1 MQIDMVDRLQWDSDF
16 FGLRIGR
23 TDIVSNERWQMLLQE
38 ASSLQMHYDLIYVF
52 SEQELPTDSHKVRLV
67 DTKTIYAKSIDSST
81 TMPATVEHYQESLPN
96 ADLYRLALVS
106 GVYSR
111 FRLDDNM
118 PVGSYDR
125 MYRCWIE
132 RSVDGTMADLVLVHR
147 TDDQVDGMITLKIEA
162 DVAHIGLVAV
172 DEGAQ
177 GKGIGTM
184 LIKAVEA
191 YLQSNTIV
199 RHLKVATQWANKPAC
214 RLYEKNGFDVEEK
227 TNIYHWWL

>member
-1 MQIDMVDRLQWDSDF
+1 MVECLQWDSVF

-38 ASSLQMHYDLIYVF
+38 VSSLQMQYDLIYVF
-52 SEQELPTDSHKVRLV
+52 SERELPTDTIGMRLV
-67 DTKTIYAKSIDSST
+67 DTKTIYAKSIDTSAI
-81 TMPATVEHYQESLPN
+81 MPATVEHYQESLPN

-111 FRLDDNM
+111 FRLDDSL
-118 PVGSYDR
+118 PIDSYER

-132 RSVDGTMADLVLVHR
+132 RSVDGSMADLVFVHR
-147 TDDQVDGMITLKIEA
+147 TDNQIDGMITLKI
-162 DVAHIGLVAV
+162 DDDIAHIGLVAV

-184 LIKAVEA
+184 LIKSVEA
-191 YLQSNTIV
+191 YLQGNTMV

-214 RLYEKNGFDVEEK
+214 QLYEKNGFVVEEK

>member
-1 MQIDMVDRLQWDSDF
+1 MVDRLQWDSDF

-23 TDIVSNERWQMLLQE
+23 ADVEANKKRNMLQQE
-38 ASSLQMHYDLIYVF
+38 AGSLRMDYDLIYIF
-52 SEQELPTDSHKVRLV
+52 SEQELPFDSNSMRLV
-67 DTKTIYAKSIDSST
+67 DTKTIYAKAIDTSSI
-81 TMPATVEHYQESLPN
+81 MPSAIERYQETVPN

-111 FRLDDNM
+111 FRLDDCF
-118 PVGSYDR
+118 PAESYER

-132 RSVDGTMADLVLVHR
+132 RSVDGSMADVVLVHR
-147 TDDQVDGMITLKIEA
+147 TDNQIDGVITLKI
-162 DVAHIGLVAV
+162 DNDIAHIGLVAV
-172 DEGAQ
+172 DEGVQ

-184 LIKAVEA
+184 LIKSVEA
-191 YLQSNTIV
+191 YLQGNTIV

-214 RLYEKNGFDVEEK
+214 YLYEKNGFVVEEK

>member
-1 MQIDMVDRLQWDSDF
+1 MVSRLQWDSDF

-23 TDIVSNERWQMLLQE
+23 IDIVSNERWQMLQQE
-38 ASSLQMHYDLIYVF
+38 AISLRKQYDLIYVF
-52 SEQELPTDSHKVRLV
+52 SDLELPTDTNGLCLV
-67 DTKTIYAKSIDSST
+67 DTKTIYVKSIDSSVI
-81 TMPATVEHYQESLPN
+81 MPTAIECYHESVPN

-111 FRLDDNM
+111 FRLDNSLPGD
-118 PVGSYDR
+118 SYER
-125 MYRCWIE
+125 LYRCWIE
-132 RSVDGTMADLVLVHR
+132 RSVDGAMADVVLVHR
-147 TDDQVDGMITLKIEA
+147 TDNQIDGMITLKIEV

-172 DEGAQ
+172 DEEAQ

-191 YLQSNTIV
+191 YLQNNTTV

-214 RLYEKNGFDVEEK
+214 HLYKKNGFVVEEK

>member
-1 MQIDMVDRLQWDSDF
+1 MVDCLQWDSDF

-23 TDIVSNERWQMLLQE
+23 TDIASNERWNMLLQE
-38 ASSLQMHYDLIYVF
+38 EISLRKQYDLIYVF
-52 SEQELPTDSHKVRLV
+52 SEQELPTGTNGMRLV
-67 DTKTIYAKSIDSST
+67 DTKTIYAKSIDSSAI
-81 TMPATVEHYQESLPN
+81 MPATIERYQESVPN

-111 FRLDDNM
+111 FRIDNAL
-118 PVGSYDR
+118 PDESYEH

-132 RSVDGTMADLVLVHR
+132 RSVDGSMADLVLLHR
-147 TDDQVDGMITLKIEA
+147 TDNQIDGMITLKIEA
-162 DVAHIGLVAV
+162 DMAHIGLVAV
-172 DEGAQ
+172 DECAQ
-177 GKGIGTM
+177 GRGIGSM

-191 YLQSNTIV
+191 YLRSNTTV

-214 RLYEKNGFDVEEK
+214 HLYEKNGFVVEEK

>member
-1 MQIDMVDRLQWDSDF
+1 MVDRLQWDSNF

-23 TDIVSNERWQMLLQE
+23 TDVAASEKWNMLHQE
-38 ASSLQMHYDLIYVF
+38 AGSLRIDYDLIYIF
-52 SEQELPTDSHKVRLV
+52 SEQELPVDSSNSMRLV
-67 DTKTIYAKSIDSST
+67 DIKTIYAKAIDTSAIMPST
-81 TMPATVEHYQESLPN
+81 IKRYQETVPN

-111 FRLDDNM
+111 FRLDDYF
-118 PVGSYDR
+118 PAESYER

-132 RSVDGTMADLVLVHR
+132 RSVDGSMADVVLVHR
-147 TDDQVDGMITLKIEA
+147 TDNLIDGMITLKIDI

-172 DEGAQ
+172 EESAQ

-191 YLQSNTIV
+191 YLNTNTV
-199 RHLKVATQWANKPAC
+199 VQHLKVATQWINKPAC
-214 RLYEKNGFDVEEK
+214 CLYEKNGFVVEEK

>member
-1 MQIDMVDRLQWDSDF
+1 MVNRLHWDSDF

-23 TDIVSNERWQMLLQE
+23 ANVASYEGWNVLLKE
-38 ASSLQMHYDLIYVF
+38 ASSLRMHYDLIYVF
-52 SEQELPTDSHKVRLV
+52 SDQELPVDGNGVRLV
-67 DTKTIYAKSIDSST
+67 DTKTIYAKSVDSLAV
-81 TMPATVEHYQESLPN
+81 MPTIVQFYQESVPN

-111 FRLDDNM
+111 FRLDDCL
-118 PVGSYDR
+118 PAESYER

-132 RSVDGTMADLVLVHR
+132 RSVDGTMADLVLVHHA
-147 TDDQVDGMITLKIEA
+147 DNQIDGMITLKIEA

-191 YLQSNTIV
+191 YLQGNTKV

-214 RLYEKNGFDVEEK
+214 HLYEKNGFVVEEK

>member
-1 MQIDMVDRLQWDSDF
+1 MVDHLQWDSDF
-16 FGLRIGR
+16 FGLCIGR
-23 TDIVSNERWQMLLQE
+23 IDIVSNERWQMLLQE
-38 ASSLQMHYDLIYVF
+38 VSSLQMQYDLIYVF
-52 SEQELPTDSHKVRLV
+52 SERELPTETNGMRLV
-67 DTKTIYAKSIDSST
+67 DTKTIYAKSIGSST
-81 TMPATVEHYQESLPN
+81 IMPATIERYQESVPN
-96 ADLYRLALVS
+96 DDLYRLVLVS

-147 TDDQVDGMITLKIEA
+147 TDDQIDGMITLKIEA
-162 DVAHIGLVAV
+162 EVAHIGLVAV
-172 DEGAQ
+172 DERVQ
-177 GKGIGTM
+177 GRGVGTM

-191 YLQSNTIV
+191 YLQTNTTV
-199 RHLKVATQWANKPAC
+199 RCLKVATQWANILAC
-214 RLYEKNGFDVEEK
+214 HLYEKNGFDVEEK

>member
-1 MQIDMVDRLQWDSDF
+1 MIDRLQWDSAF

-23 TDIVSNERWQMLLQE
+23 TDIASNEEWSMLQQE
-38 ASSLQMHYDLIYVF
+38 AISLRKQYDLIYVF
-52 SEQELPTDSHKVRLV
+52 SEQELPTDSNKVRLV

-81 TMPATVEHYQESLPN
+81 IMPATVEHYQESLPN

-111 FRLDDNM
+111 FRLDDSL
-118 PVGSYDR
+118 PTDSYER

-132 RSVDGTMADLVLVHR
+132 RSVDGSMADFVFVHR
-147 TDDQVDGMITLKIEA
+147 ADNQIDGMITLKI
-162 DVAHIGLVAV
+162 DNDIAHIGLVAV

-191 YLQSNTIV
+191 YLQSNTKV

-214 RLYEKNGFDVEEK
+214 HLYEKNGFVVEEK

>member
-1 MQIDMVDRLQWDSDF
+1 MVGRLQWDSDF

-23 TDIVSNERWQMLLQE
+23 TDIASNEEWRMLQQE
-38 ASSLQMHYDLIYVF
+38 AISLRKQYDLIYVF
-52 SEQELPTDSHKVRLV
+52 FDMELPTDTNGMRLV

-81 TMPATVEHYQESLPN
+81 IMPATVEHYQESLPN

-111 FRLDDNM
+111 FRLDDSL
-118 PVGSYDR
+118 PIDSYER
-125 MYRCWIE
+125 MYRCWME
-132 RSVDGTMADLVLVHR
+132 RSVDGTMADLVFVHR
-147 TDDQVDGMITLKIEA
+147 ADNQIDGMITLKI
-162 DVAHIGLVAV
+162 DNDIAHIGLVAV

-184 LIKAVEA
+184 LIKSVEA
-191 YLQSNTIV
+191 YLQSNTKV

-214 RLYEKNGFDVEEK
+214 HLYEKNGFFVEEK

>member
-1 MQIDMVDRLQWDSDF
+1 MVECLQWDSDF

-23 TDIVSNERWQMLLQE
+23 TDVAASEKWNMLQQE
-38 ASSLQMHYDLIYVF
+38 AGLLRIDYDLIYIF
-52 SEQELPTDSHKVRLV
+52 SEQELPVDSNSMRLV
-67 DTKTIYAKSIDSST
+67 DTKTIYAKAIDTSAIMPST
-81 TMPATVEHYQESLPN
+81 IERYQETLPN

-111 FRLDDNM
+111 FRLDDCF
-118 PVGSYDR
+118 PAESYER

-132 RSVDGTMADLVLVHR
+132 RSVDGSMADVVLVHR
-147 TDDQVDGMITLKIEA
+147 TDNLIDGMITLKIDIE
-162 DVAHIGLVAV
+162 VAHIGLVAV
-172 DEGAQ
+172 AESAQ

-184 LIKAVEA
+184 LVKAVEA
-191 YLQSNTIV
+191 HLQSNTTV

-214 RLYEKNGFDVEEK
+214 HLYEKNGFVVEEK

>member
-1 MQIDMVDRLQWDSDF
+1 MVNRLHWDSDF

-23 TDIVSNERWQMLLQE
+23 ADIVSNERWGVFLNE
-38 ASSLQMHYDLIYVF
+38 ADILRIQYDLIYVF
-52 SEQELPTDSHKVRLV
+52 SEQELPTDTNGMRLV

-81 TMPATVEHYQESLPN
+81 IIPATVEHYQESLPN

-111 FRLDDNM
+111 FRLDNSLPTD
-118 PVGSYDR
+118 SYER

-132 RSVDGTMADLVLVHR
+132 RSVDGTMADLVLVHHA
-147 TDDQVDGMITLKIEA
+147 DNQIDGMITLKIEA

-191 YLQSNTIV
+191 YLQSNTKV

-214 RLYEKNGFDVEEK
+214 HLYEKNGFVVEEK

>member
-1 MQIDMVDRLQWDSDF
+1 MVECLQWDSDF

-23 TDIVSNERWQMLLQE
+23 TDIASNKRWYKLQQE
-38 ASSLQMHYDLIYVF
+38 VITLRKQYDLIYVF
-52 SEQELPTDSHKVRLV
+52 SDQKLPTETNGMHLV

-81 TMPATVEHYQESLPN
+81 IMPATIERYQESVPN
-96 ADLYRLALVS
+96 DDLYRLALVS

-111 FRLDDNM
+111 FRLDDSL
-118 PVGSYDR
+118 PIDSYER
-125 MYRCWIE
+125 MYRCWME
-132 RSVDGTMADLVLVHR
+132 RSVDGSMADLVLVHR
-147 TDDQVDGMITLKIEA
+147 TDDQTDGMITLKIH
-162 DVAHIGLVAV
+162 DDIAHIGLVAV

-184 LIKAVEA
+184 LIRAVEA
-191 YLQSNTIV
+191 HLQSNTTV

-214 RLYEKNGFDVEEK
+214 HLYEKNGFVVEEK

>member
-1 MQIDMVDRLQWDSDF
+1 MVNRLKWDSDF

-23 TDIVSNERWQMLLQE
+23 TDVAANKNWNMLQQE
-38 ASSLQMHYDLIYVF
+38 AVSLRIDYDLIYIF
-52 SEQELPTDSHKVRLV
+52 SEQEFPVDSNSIRLV
-67 DTKTIYAKSIDSST
+67 DTKTIYAKVIDTSSIMPST
-81 TMPATVEHYQESLPN
+81 IERYQETVPN

-111 FRLDDNM
+111 FRLDDCF
-118 PVGSYDR
+118 PAESYES

-132 RSVDGTMADLVLVHR
+132 RSVDGSMADVVLVHR
-147 TDDQVDGMITLKIEA
+147 TDNQINGMITLEVDK

-172 DEGAQ
+172 DEEAQ
-177 GKGIGTM
+177 GRGIGSM

-191 YLQSNTIV
+191 YLQSNTTV
-199 RHLKVATQWANKPAC
+199 RHLNVATQLANKPAC
-214 RLYEKNGFDVEEK
+214 RLYEKNGFVVEEK

>member
-1 MQIDMVDRLQWDSDF
+1 MVDRLQWDSDF

-23 TDIVSNERWQMLLQE
+23 ADVEANKKWNMLQQE
-38 ASSLQMHYDLIYVF
+38 AGSLRMDYDLIYIF
-52 SEQELPTDSHKVRLV
+52 SEQELPFDSNSMRLV
-67 DTKTIYAKSIDSST
+67 DTKTIYAKAIDTSSIMPST
-81 TMPATVEHYQESLPN
+81 IERYQETVPN

-111 FRLDDNM
+111 FRLDDCF
-118 PVGSYDR
+118 PAESYER

-132 RSVDGTMADLVLVHR
+132 RSVDGFMADVVLVHR
-147 TDDQVDGMITLKIEA
+147 MDNLIDGMITLKIDL

-172 DEGAQ
+172 KESAQ

-191 YLQSNTIV
+191 YLQSNTTV
-199 RHLKVATQWANKPAC
+199 RHLKVVTQLANKPAC
-214 RLYEKNGFDVEEK
+214 CLYEKNGFVVEEK

>member
-1 MQIDMVDRLQWDSDF
+1 MVGRLQWDSDF

-23 TDIVSNERWQMLLQE
+23 TDIASNEEWRMLQQE
-38 ASSLQMHYDLIYVF
+38 AISLRKQYDLIYVF
-52 SEQELPTDSHKVRLV
+52 SDMELPTDTNGMRLV

-81 TMPATVEHYQESLPN
+81 IMPAIVEHYQESLPN

-111 FRLDDNM
+111 FRLDDSL
-118 PVGSYDR
+118 PTDSYER

-132 RSVDGTMADLVLVHR
+132 RSVGGSMADVVLVHR
-147 TDDQVDGMITLKIEA
+147 TDTQIDGMITLKIEA

-172 DEGAQ
+172 DEGSQ
-177 GKGIGTM
+177 GRGIGTM

-191 YLQSNTIV
+191 YLQSNTTV

-214 RLYEKNGFDVEEK
+214 HLYEKNGFVVEEK

>member
-1 MQIDMVDRLQWDSDF
+1 MVNRLQWDSDF
-16 FGLRIGR
+16 LGLRIGR
-23 TDIVSNERWQMLLQE
+23 SDIAFNERWNMLLQE
-38 ASSLQMHYDLIYVF
+38 ASSLRMYYDLIYVF
-52 SEQELPTDSHKVRLV
+52 SEQELPTDSNKVRLI
-67 DTKTIYAKSIDSST
+67 DTKTIYAKSIDSAVIMPT
-81 TMPATVEHYQESLPN
+81 TIERYQEPIPN

-111 FRLDDNM
+111 FRLDDSL
-118 PVGSYDR
+118 PTDSYER

-132 RSVDGTMADLVLVHR
+132 RSVEGSMADFVFVHR
-147 TDDQVDGMITLKIEA
+147 TDNQIDGMITLKIH
-162 DVAHIGLVAV
+162 DDIAHIGLVAV

-184 LIKAVEA
+184 LIKSVEA
-191 YLQSNTIV
+191 YLQGNTMV

-214 RLYEKNGFDVEEK
+214 HLYEKNGFVVEEK